1 VKGEIMNR
9 NSFLFNIR
17 ISHFFVFTVIP
28 LTALLTCVNLVKPDL
43 GFAEPPTVVST
54 NPGNGATNV
63 DLHIEKISITFS
75 TEMDE
80 TAGYTLG
87 GFPVIDG
94 TAYWSD
100 NGKTFNFPRNMHAPL
115 WLGRTYTITLNP
127 PGRPRGFRDLSGNLL
142 KEYTFSFSTKR

>member
-1 VKGEIMNR
+1 
-9 NSFLFNIR
+9 
-17 ISHFFVFTVIP
+17 
-28 LTALLTCVNLVKPDL
+28 LTYINLVKPNL
-43 GFAEPPTVVST
+43 VFAEPPTVVST

-63 DLHIEKISITFS
+63 VLNIEKISITFS
-75 TEMDE
+75 TAMDK
-80 TAGYTLG
+80 TAGYALG
-87 GFPVIDG
+87 GFPFIDG

-142 KEYTFSFSTKR
+142 KEYTLSFSTKR